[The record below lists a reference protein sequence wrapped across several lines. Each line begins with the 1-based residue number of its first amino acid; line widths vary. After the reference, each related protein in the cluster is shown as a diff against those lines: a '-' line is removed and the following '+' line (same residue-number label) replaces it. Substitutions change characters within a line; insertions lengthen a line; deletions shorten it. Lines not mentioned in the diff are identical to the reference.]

1 MTGAQDIPP
10 VNVRVPPGSAPVP
23 AGGIPEFKQ
32 VLGHPRPL
40 WMLFMTEFW
49 ERFAFYGIR
58 WAMVLYIVA
67 QFHGGDASGE
77 KPASELYGAYL
88 ALVYAG
94 AIFGGYVA
102 DKLIGFQRS
111 ILLGAVV
118 MATGL
123 FLLASPSEAMFKLGL
138 ATIIVGNGLFKPIIS
153 TLVGKIYAQ
162 GDERRDSGFT
172 IFYMGINMGALL
184 APLITQYLAKKL
196 FGIEDTPAYKIV
208 FISAGVGMLLSLV
221 WFWFGRAQLKGI
233 GVAAEH
239 QQGLRNVS
247 LVLVVGLIVGIPL
260 FYALLTIDAQVLQY
274 ILMALIIIPAVMLFR
289 EGVVE
294 GAVSRDKV
302 SAMLVIF
309 VFNVLFWMFF
319 EQAGSSFNFLAEK
332 IVNRDIGFVGVFQAL
347 AGTNDFPVSW
357 FQSVNSV
364 AIIVLAPMLAWLW
377 IRMGRNN
384 PIIPRKFGLGLIFN
398 GLAFLLLMYAL
409 TNLIDGSGK
418 IPFWTLFMVYVIQS
432 VGELCL
438 SPIGLSMT
446 TKLAPAKLGG
456 LAMGC
461 WFLSIAI
468 GNNLAGIF
476 AGKVSGEG
484 GMTAA
489 SALSGYTFGFYALVG
504 AGVVLFLIA
513 PLIQRWMHGV
523 K

>member
-1 MTGAQDIPP
+1 MSGAATMPP
-10 VNVRVPPGSAPVP
+10 DHAPVP
-23 AGGIPEFKQ
+23 NFPQK
-32 VLGHPRPL
+32 LGHPAPL
-40 WMLFMTEFW
+40 WMLFMSEFW

-77 KPASELYGAYL
+77 KPANELYGAYL

-118 MATGL
+118 MSVGL
-123 FLLASPSEAMFKLGL
+123 FLLASPTENMFKLGL

-153 TLVGKIYAQ
+153 TLVGKLYAP

-172 IFYMGINMGALL
+172 IFYMGINLGAFA
-184 APLITQYLAKKL
+184 APLITQYLAKKI
-196 FGIEDTPAYKIV
+196 FGIEDMPAYKIV
-208 FISAGVGMLLSLV
+208 FISAGIGMLLSLV
-221 WFWFGRAQLKGI
+221 WFWFGRRQLQGI
-233 GVAAEH
+233 GLPAPH
-239 QQGLRNVS
+239 QTGLRNVS
-247 LVLVVGLIVGIPL
+247 LVLLFGVVLGIPL
-260 FYALLTIDAQVLQY
+260 FYSLLTIDATLLQY
-274 ILMALIIIPAVMLFR
+274 ILMALFVVPAVMLFR

-294 GAVSRDKV
+294 GGVSRDKV

-319 EQAGSSFNFLAEK
+319 EQAGSSFNFLADK
-332 IVNRDIGFVGVFQAL
+332 IVDRDIGFAGFFQAT
-347 AGTNDFPVSW
+347 AGTSDFPVSW

-364 AIIVLAPMLAWLW
+364 AIIALAPVLAWMWVK
-377 IRMGRNN
+377 MGKNN

-398 GLAFLLLMYAL
+398 GLAFLLLMVAL
-409 TNLIDGSGK
+409 SSMVDGNGK

-432 VGELCL
+432 IGELFL

-446 TKLAPAKLGG
+446 TKLAPVRLGG

-476 AGKVSGEG
+476 AGRVSGES
-484 GMTAA
+484 GMTVA
-489 SALSGYTFGFYALVG
+489 SAHAGYTFGFWALVG
-504 AGVVLFLIA
+504 SGVLLFLIA
-513 PLIQRWMHGV
+513 PLIQKLMHGV